1 MIDYKT
7 IAESNNFIVLDKYS
21 KEWQVNESYQSEG
34 DLEREFILDLQN
46 QGYEYLPALNNPE
59 AMLVNVRE
67 QLQVLN
73 NVHFSEGEWLR
84 FVETYLDKPSDS
96 IIDKTRKIHDD
107 YIHDFVFDDGRI
119 QNIYLLDKKNIARN
133 KCQVIRQF
141 EQTGSHANRYDVS
154 ILVNGLP
161 LVQVELKKRGVAIR
175 EAFNQVHR
183 YSKESFNS
191 EHSLYKYLQL
201 FVISNG
207 TDSRYFANTTQ
218 RNKNSFDFTMN
229 WAKSDN
235 SLIKDLKDFTAT
247 FSRKT
252 PC

>member
-1 MIDYKT
+1 MSDYKT
-7 IAESNNFIVLDKYS
+7 IAESNSFIVLDKYTP
-21 KEWQVNESYQSEG
+21 EWKVAEGYQSEG
-34 DLEREFILDLQN
+34 DLEREFIQDLQN
-46 QGYEYLPALNNPE
+46 QGYEYVPGLTTPDALLANVRLQVQALNNVQF
-59 AMLVNVRE
+59 A
-67 QLQVLN
+67 
-73 NVHFSEGEWLR
+73 EGEWRR
-84 FVETYLDKPSDS
+84 FVETWLDKPSDG
-96 IIDKTRKIHDD
+96 IVEKTRKVHDD

-133 KCQVIRQF
+133 KVQVIKQF
-141 EQTGSHANRYDVS
+141 EQTGSHANRYDVT

-191 EHSLYKYLQL
+191 EHSLFKYLQL

-207 TDSRYFANTTQ
+207 TDSRYFANTTA

-229 WAKSDN
+229 WAQADN
-235 SLIKDLKDFTAT
+235 SLIKDLKDFTDLV
-247 FSRKT
+247 K
-252 PC
+252 